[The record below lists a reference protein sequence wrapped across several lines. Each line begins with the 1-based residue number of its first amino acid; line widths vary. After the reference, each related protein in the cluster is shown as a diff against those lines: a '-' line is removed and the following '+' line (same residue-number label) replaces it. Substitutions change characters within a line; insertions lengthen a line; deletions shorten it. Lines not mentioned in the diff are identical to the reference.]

1 LNINL
6 FIEGK
11 HTMEETKTN
20 DPLSFLINTFNLIY
34 GGLRWF
40 FAPAVPY
47 LFPRRKLPLW
57 MTRGR
62 HVEVITAN
70 QITVFRTAMVIPIS
84 MLVYHHHYKTAFI
97 TFVIAAV
104 LDFVDGLV
112 ATVHRRLGFQ
122 DSSDLGKFLDAF
134 CDKIFYIL
142 TLSLVLLSSR
152 YETMGQWAIAALVI
166 VSLLS
171 MGCEVWLAV
180 VRVEDYYYNKLNGAS
195 GARELKAKGAGKL
208 KFALEMVGVGGLY
221 LSLPSSNH
229 WSFYVGFA
237 CLICSFPFAVASLK
251 QKLQQR

>member
-6 FIEGK
+6 FKEGK
-11 HTMEETKTN
+11 HTMEESKTN
-20 DPLSFLINTFNLIY
+20 PLSFLINLFNLIY
-34 GGLRWF
+34 VGLRWF

-47 LFPRRKLPLW
+47 LFPRRRLPFW
-57 MTRGR
+57 MTGGR
-62 HVEVITAN
+62 HVEAITAN
-70 QITVFRTAMVIPIS
+70 QVTVFRTIMVIPIS
-84 MLVYHHHYKTAFI
+84 MLVYHGHYKTAFT
-97 TFVIAAV
+97 TFVVAAV

-122 DSSDLGKFLDAF
+122 DDSDLGKFLDAF

-142 TLSLVLLSSR
+142 TLSLVLLSGR
-152 YETMGQWAIAALVI
+152 YEEMDKWTIAGLI
-166 VSLLS
+166 TISLLS

-221 LSLPSSNH
+221 LSLPSSDH
-229 WSFYVGFA
+229 WSFYVGFT
-237 CLICSFPFAVASLK
+237 CLACSFPFAVASLK